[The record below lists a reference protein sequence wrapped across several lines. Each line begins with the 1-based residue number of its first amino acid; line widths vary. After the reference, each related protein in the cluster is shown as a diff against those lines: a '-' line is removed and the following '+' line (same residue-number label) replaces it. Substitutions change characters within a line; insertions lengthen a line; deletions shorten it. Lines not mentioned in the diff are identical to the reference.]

1 MITRATREDLPALV
15 EIEKRC
21 FGFMGG
27 SRCRLLYQI
36 TRAKGAVF
44 VARTDG
50 QVAGVIVC
58 LTHAARKSSR
68 IFTLAVHPEMQGRGL
83 GRRLLKEAFAY
94 SRSAG
99 MRAITLEVKT
109 ENTVAYWLYR
119 TSGFSIV
126 ETLPEYYFLGYDA
139 YRMRVELYPSHRS
152 GLIPR
157 LPNGD
162 RL

>member
-1 MITRATREDLPALV
+1 
-15 EIEKRC
+15 
-21 FGFMGG
+21 MGS
-27 SRCRLLYQI
+27 SRRQLLYQI

-44 VARTDG
+44 VARADG
-50 QVAGVIVC
+50 KAVGCLVC

-68 IFTLAVHPEMQGRGL
+68 IFSLAVHPEMQGRGL

-126 ETLPEYYFLGYDA
+126 ETLPQYYFLGYDA
-139 YRMRVELYPSHRS
+139 YRMRVELYPSRRS
-152 GLIPR
+152 GLIPH